1 MQASRYLPEQIK
13 QGGIMQA
20 YLPEISL
27 IALAVAVVVGIVRNV
42 NVGPLSLAIALV
54 VGYYIGGVK
63 IRDLMAGYPVNVF
76 LMLAGITY
84 LFAIANINGT
94 LVKLT
99 NYAVKGVRGNVA
111 MLPIILFI
119 LAFALSSLGP
129 GAITICA
136 LMAAPCML
144 LASQTRIPAFLM
156 AVMVAN
162 GTQAGNMSPIAVA
175 GVIVKGLMEKMN
187 LPDWSFILWM
197 NSLVFF
203 FAIGIGAYL
212 LFGGLKLWKRSGAAD
227 APALMKVDVEPFNRQ
242 QYLTLAGIAALVIGV
257 IFFKVDIGFF
267 GFLIGTVLI
276 LLGAADEEK
285 AFKAM
290 PWGAIMMVTGVTVL
304 INLMSKIGGM
314 ALFAEIMAKQSTP
327 FTVTLV
333 AGFWSGLIS
342 AYASTIGVI
351 LPAMV
356 PMAPDLLAKI
366 GGTDLLG
373 LLSSIILCG
382 HVTDVSPLS
391 TLGAIFIANATEDQ
405 DRKKLFRNLLIWGI
419 AMTPIGAVVCWLLFT
434 VLGIR

>member
-1 MQASRYLPEQIK
+1 
-13 QGGIMQA
+13 MQA

-27 IALAVAVVVGIVRNV
+27 IALAVAVVIGIVRNV
-42 NVGPLSLAIALV
+42 NVGPLSMAIALV
-54 VGYYIGGVK
+54 IGYYIGGVK
-63 IRDLMAGYPVNVF
+63 IRDLIAGYPVNVF
-76 LMLAGITY
+76 IMLAGITY

-99 NYAVKGVRGNVA
+99 NFAVRGVRGNVA
-111 MLPIILFI
+111 MLPIVLFI

-144 LASQTRIPAFLM
+144 LASQTKIPAFLM

-175 GVIVKGLMEKMN
+175 GVIVKGLTDKMN

-197 NSLVFF
+197 NSLVYF

-212 LFGGLKLWKRSGAAD
+212 LFGGLKLWKQSGGAD
-227 APALMKVDVEPFNRQ
+227 APAVMKVDAEPFTRQ

-285 AFKAM
+285 VFKAM

-304 INLMSKIGGM
+304 ITLMSKIGGM
-314 ALFAEIMAKQSTP
+314 ALFASIMAQQSTP

-351 LPAMV
+351 LPAFV

-366 GGTDLLG
+366 GAPSSDLLA

-405 DRKKLFRNLLIWGI
+405 DRKKLFRNLLIWGLV
-419 AMTPIGAVVCWLLFT
+419 MTPVGAVICWFLFT
-434 VLGIR
+434 VLGIA

>member
-1 MQASRYLPEQIK
+1 MGLAEL
-13 QGGIMQA
+13 
-20 YLPEISL
+20 SL
-27 IALAVAVVVGIVRNV
+27 VALAVAVVVGIVRNV

-63 IRDLMAGYPVNVF
+63 IRDLIAGYPVNVF

-111 MLPIILFI
+111 LLPIVLFL

-144 LASQTRIPAFLM
+144 LASQAKIPAFLM

-175 GVIVKGLMEKMN
+175 GVIVKGLAEKLN
-187 LPDWSFILWM
+187 VPDWSFILWM
-197 NSLVFF
+197 NSLVYF

-212 LFGGLKLWKRSGAAD
+212 LFGGLKLWKRGGAAEGS
-227 APALMKVDVEPFNRQ
+227 LTMKVDVEPFNRQ
-242 QYLTLAGIAALVIGV
+242 QYLTLAGIAILVIGV

-267 GFLIGTVLI
+267 GFLIGTVVI
-276 LLGAADEEK
+276 LFKAADEEK

-314 ALFAEIMAKQSTP
+314 DLFASIMAKQSTSY
-327 FTVTLV
+327 TVTLV
-333 AGFWSGLIS
+333 AGFWSALIS

-351 LPAMV
+351 LPAFV
-356 PMAPDLLAKI
+356 PMAPDLLAKV
-366 GGTDLLG
+366 GGTDLLA

-405 DRKKLFRNLLIWGI
+405 DRKKLFRNLLIWGL
-419 AMTPIGAVVCWLLFT
+419 AMSPVGAVLCWVMFT
-434 VLGIR
+434 VLGIP